1 MRNIKSDAMSILAEV
16 SMEEND
22 GDVVQ
27 SFKDIKAIDDLLGIL
42 RAKSLLNHSKGR
54 KSNVEKRF
62 NEIFRAR
69 LLAASEERKNAN

>member
-1 MRNIKSDAMSILAEV
+1 MSILAEV